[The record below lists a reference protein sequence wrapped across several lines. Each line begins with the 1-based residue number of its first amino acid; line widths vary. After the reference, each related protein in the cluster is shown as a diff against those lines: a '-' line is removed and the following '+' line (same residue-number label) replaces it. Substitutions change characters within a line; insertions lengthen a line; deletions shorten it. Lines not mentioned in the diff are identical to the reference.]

1 MESLFNI
8 AGENIVLMF
17 HEMNHVV
24 RGRSSPVL
32 RGEAQPLPLLA
43 SLCLVATGQSR
54 IVQPTWGQQPTA
66 TEARI
71 WLAGDGGSGRTLR
84 SDIIPVQ
91 PNFQFVQLSGRL
103 ILAMMAGLEGG
114 ETAPLKPHA
123 QAHLLSPTDKCKVCI
138 TCSYLSIMTFHILI

>member
-1 MESLFNI
+1 MQKIILLQRWSVSPCSSVKMRNQMKSLFNI

-66 TEARI
+66 TED
-71 WLAGDGGSGRTLR
+71 LAGWRWGVRE
-84 SDIIPVQ
+84 
-91 PNFQFVQLSGRL
+91 N
-103 ILAMMAGLEGG
+103 A
-114 ETAPLKPHA
+114 A
-123 QAHLLSPTDKCKVCI
+123 Q
-138 TCSYLSIMTFHILI
+138 